1 MASESILHLDELLQP
16 ISEDNPVGN
25 DIREDSSP
33 TSPYYAIK
41 DARNAARAAE
51 RNNMFDND
59 SSEAEDQWR
68 KVAELGPD
76 ILTSHTKDLEIASW
90 LTEALVRRHGFR
102 GLRDG
107 FKLINGLI
115 DQFWDDIYPLPDE
128 DGIETR
134 VASLTGLNGEG
145 AEGVLI
151 APIRNVTL
159 TEGSDP
165 GPFSYW
171 KYQQALEVDK
181 IIDEDAKAEKASKLG
196 FSMDDIDR
204 AVSGS
209 SDVFFIDLR
218 DDVTEAINTYREVGV
233 KLDELC
239 GLSDAPPT
247 RNIVDILGD
256 CLGAINHIGKYKF
269 PLESSDIDSE
279 TEGGEN
285 GVSDATSGE
294 GSNVGAATA
303 AGPVRTREEAFKKL
317 TEISEFFRKAE
328 PHSPIS
334 YMLERVVKWGSLP
347 LDDLIRELIPD
358 SSARDFYGSLTGIN
372 TDDD

>member
-1 MASESILHLDELLQP
+1 MASENILHLDELLQP
-16 ISEDNPVGN
+16 ISEENPVGD
-25 DIREDSSP
+25 DIRDDSSP

-51 RNNMFDND
+51 RNNMFDSDN
-59 SSEAEDQWR
+59 SEADDQWR
-68 KVAELGPD
+68 KVSELGPD
-76 ILTSHTKDLEIASW
+76 ILTNNAKDLEIASW

-115 DQFWDDIYPLPDE
+115 DQYWDNLYPLPDE

-151 APIRNVTL
+151 APIRNVAL
-159 TEGSDP
+159 TEGYDP

-181 IIDEDAKAEKASKLG
+181 IIDEEAKSDKASKLG

-204 AVSGS
+204 AVSDS
-209 SDVFFIDLR
+209 SDTFFIDLR
-218 DDVTEAINTYREVGV
+218 DDLNESINTYREVGA

-247 RNIVDILGD
+247 SNIIGIMED
-256 CLGAINHIGKYKF
+256 CLGAVSHIAKYKF
-269 PLESSDIDSE
+269 PIENSDLDDESQ
-279 TEGGEN
+279 
-285 GVSDATSGE
+285 SDANGLSEAVTGD
-294 GSNVGAATA
+294 GAPVAA

-334 YMLERVVKWGSLP
+334 YMLERVVKWGSLS
-347 LDDLIRELIPD
+347 LEDLIRELIPD